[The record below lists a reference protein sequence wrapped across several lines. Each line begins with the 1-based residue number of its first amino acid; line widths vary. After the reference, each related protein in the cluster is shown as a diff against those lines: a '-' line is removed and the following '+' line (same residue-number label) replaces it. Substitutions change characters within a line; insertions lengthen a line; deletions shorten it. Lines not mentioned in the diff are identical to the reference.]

1 MLTYLRVENF
11 AVVEKAE
18 IHFCPGL
25 NILTGETGA
34 GKSLLIDAIK
44 LLIDKKIPPNSV
56 RNKDKKL
63 KVEAFFE
70 NKGTEF
76 VLRREISAGS
86 KNRSL
91 TFLDGEAVPFPKL
104 KEAAEGLLNIYGQN
118 EYLFLL
124 SPSNHLNF
132 LDKFSGNGSV
142 LTELGEIFD
151 DLTVLKADLEDLIA
165 GEKSASEKIDFIE
178 FQLSEINDV
187 DPEKESEEEME
198 QKLKILSS
206 AEEIISNSSLVLD
219 NLYRSEN
226 SVYNRLTDSLKGVD
240 YLNSIYPE
248 IAPFREEILK
258 FYKSL
263 PEISTLLSDQSG
275 GIERNEAELN
285 RIEEKLFRIKK
296 LKTKYN
302 VDFDGLKKKR
312 DELLVEKEKFQNME
326 FSIREKEKEI
336 EIKLNNYRE
345 INRKL
350 RSIRM
355 EHGKV
360 LSELVEKELSLL
372 EMEKA
377 RFVVEMIEKDPE
389 LTNISGKGTD
399 KVEFMFSS
407 NPGMDP
413 GKIRDIAS
421 GGELSRL
428 MLVLKSIIEDDSEM
442 SYIFDEIDSGI
453 GGKTADF
460 VGDKLKNISRS
471 NQVICISHLPQ
482 IASFADRHFLI
493 GKEYRDDTTFSTVL
507 ILDDEERKEE
517 VARLMAG
524 KSVTNDVLEAA
535 AHLIESKKQ

>member
-56 RNKDKKL
+56 RDKNKKL

-70 NKGTEF
+70 NSGTEF
-76 VLRREISAGS
+76 VLRREISSGS
-86 KNRSL
+86 KTRSL

-104 KEAAEGLLNIYGQN
+104 KEAAEYLLNIYGQN

-124 SPSNHLNF
+124 SSKNHLDY
-132 LDKFSGNGSV
+132 LDMFSDNGAV
-142 LTELGEIFD
+142 LTELGETFD
-151 DLTVLKADLEDLIA
+151 DLTVMRADLEEMKE
-165 GEKSASEKIDFIE
+165 GEKNASEKMDFIE
-178 FQLSEINDV
+178 FQLSEINEV
-187 DPEKESEEEME
+187 DPEKETEDEVV
-198 QKLKILSS
+198 QKVKILSS
-206 AEEIISNSSLVLD
+206 AEEIVSNSSMVLD
-219 NLYRSEN
+219 NLYRSES
-226 SVYNRLTDSLKGVD
+226 SVYNRLTDSLKGVE
-240 YLNSIYPE
+240 YLSTIYSE
-248 IAPFREEILK
+248 IGPFKEEILK
-258 FYKSL
+258 FYKAL
-263 PEISTLLSDQSG
+263 PEISTLLSDQG
-275 GIERNEAELN
+275 GNVEHNEVELN
-285 RIEEKLFRIKK
+285 RLEEKLFRIKK

-302 VDFDGLKKKR
+302 VDFEGLTKKR
-312 DELLVEKEKFQNME
+312 EELLSEKEKYQNME
-326 FSIREKEKEI
+326 FSIKEKEKEI
-336 EIKLNNYRE
+336 ELKLVQYIE
-345 INRKL
+345 TNRKL
-350 RSIRM
+350 RAIRQ
-355 EHGKV
+355 EHGAV
-360 LSELVEKELSLL
+360 LSELVEKELSRL

-377 RFVVEMIEKDPE
+377 KFVVGLTENEPV

-399 KVEFMFSS
+399 KIEFMFSS

-428 MLVLKSIIEDDSEM
+428 MLVLKSIIEDDSGI

-460 VGDKLKNISRS
+460 VGEKLKNISKK

-482 IASFADRHFLI
+482 IASFADCHFLI

-507 ILDDEERKEE
+507 SLNDEERKEE

-524 KSVTNDVLEAA
+524 KSVTDEVLEAA
-535 AHLIESKKQ
+535 AHLIKSKKQ

>member
-18 IHFCPGL
+18 IHFWPGL

-56 RNKDKKL
+56 RDKDKKL

-70 NKGTEF
+70 NNGSEF

-132 LDKFSGNGSV
+132 LDKFSGNRVV
-142 LTELGEIFD
+142 LTELGEVFD
-151 DLTVLKADLEDLIA
+151 DLTVLKADLEDLRV
-165 GEKSASEKIDFIE
+165 GEKSASEKVDFIE
-178 FQLSEINDV
+178 FQLSEISDV

-198 QKLKILSS
+198 QNVKILSS
-206 AEEIISNSSLVLD
+206 AEEIISNSSQVLD
-219 NLYRSEN
+219 NLYRSEA
-226 SVYNRLTDSLKGVD
+226 SVYNRLTDSLKGID
-240 YLNSIYPE
+240 YLNTIYPE
-248 IAPFREEILK
+248 ITPFREEILK
-258 FYKSL
+258 FYKTL

-275 GIERNEAELN
+275 GIEHNEAELN
-285 RIEEKLFRIKK
+285 RLEEKLFRIKK

-312 DELLVEKEKFQNME
+312 DELLTEKEKFQNME
-326 FSIREKEKEI
+326 FSIMEKEKEI
-336 EIKLNNYRE
+336 DIKLDKYRE

-350 RSIRM
+350 RSIRQ

-360 LSELVEKELSLL
+360 LSEMVEKELSML

-377 RFVVEMIEKDPE
+377 RFVVEMIEIDPE
-389 LTNISGKGTD
+389 LKNISGKGTD

-413 GKIRDIAS
+413 GKIKDMAS

-460 VGDKLKNISRS
+460 VGDKLKNISRG

-493 GKEYRDDTTFSTVL
+493 GKEYRDNTTFSTVL
-507 ILDDEERKEE
+507 ALDDNERKEE
-517 VARLMAG
+517 IARLMAG

-535 AHLIESKKQ
+535 AHLIESKK